1 MKWVNICSVYICKW
15 WENSVDIYE
24 MGRFFEISTRWID
37 SVDIYKV
44 VDSVDIYNV
53 DKYNISSVKLF
64 CQMVTI
70 SESFKL
76 KC

>member
-1 MKWVNICSVYICKW
+1 
-15 WENSVDIYE
+15 